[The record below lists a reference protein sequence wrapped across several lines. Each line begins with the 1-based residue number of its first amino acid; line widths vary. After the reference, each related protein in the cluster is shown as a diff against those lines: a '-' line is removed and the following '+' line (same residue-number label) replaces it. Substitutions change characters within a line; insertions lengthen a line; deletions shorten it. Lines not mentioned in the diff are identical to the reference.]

1 MRLNIFIGF
10 LVLGLFSLVSLPSHA
25 TVVMK
30 LSEEDMAHQAG
41 TIITGTVT
49 SVKSEWNEERT
60 KILTYITITPSNFLK
75 GDQPAQEIVIVQP
88 GGEVGDIGML
98 VEGTPV
104 FEEGEE
110 VLLFLKRGRKGFHR
124 TVGLSQGEFSIQSD
138 PVTQRKVLLKKRAR
152 LIRESSGKIKRET
165 ITIKSNKKLYLDDF
179 EKQIKDIL
187 QRKNGV
193 K

>member
-10 LVLGLFSLVSLPSHA
+10 LALVVFCLVSLPSQA

-30 LSEEDMAHQAG
+30 LSEEDMASQAG

-60 KILTYITITPSNFLK
+60 KIFTYITITPGNFLK
-75 GDQPAQEIVIVQP
+75 GDRPAQEIVIVQP
-88 GGEVGDIGML
+88 GGEVGDVGML
-98 VEGTPV
+98 VDGTPV

-138 PVTQRKVLLKKRAR
+138 PVTQRKVLLKKRPR
-152 LIRESSGKIKRET
+152 LIRDSSGKIKRQT

-179 EKQIKDIL
+179 EKKIKDIL
-187 QRKNGV
+187 QRKNGA